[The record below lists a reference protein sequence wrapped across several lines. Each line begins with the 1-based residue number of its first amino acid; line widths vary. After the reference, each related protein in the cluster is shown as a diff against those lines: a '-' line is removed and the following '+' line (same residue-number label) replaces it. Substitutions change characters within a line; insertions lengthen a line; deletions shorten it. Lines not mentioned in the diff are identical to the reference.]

1 MSQQINLYNPALRR
15 QRELLSAASVAV
27 TALLLSTVVFAWG
40 SAVRAGLGA
49 RQAEAAALAPQAK
62 AAQEQMT
69 ILAKS
74 LGERKPDPALQRQ
87 LAEAE
92 EILSLRARARD
103 ALSRSAG
110 PGAPSFAEYLRGLAR
125 RIPKGVW
132 LTGFTANEGD
142 GLEIRGRMTDPA
154 LIPEYIQRLN
164 EEPVFRGQSFA
175 ALRMARPETD
185 KTATDAA
192 GKTKAAAPLFHEF
205 ALVPQKQAGGEKSAA
220 DKPAADK
227 LVEVPKAVDNLH
239 SQVVAQAEPSA
250 KGKTP

>member
-15 QRELLSAASVAV
+15 QRELLSATSVAA
-27 TALLLSTVVFAWG
+27 TALLLLVAVIAWG
-40 SAVRAGLGA
+40 SVVRAGLGA

-92 EILSLRARARD
+92 EILSQRTRARD
-103 ALSRSAG
+103 ALSRNAG

-142 GLEIRGRMTDPA
+142 GLEIRGRMLDPA

-175 ALRMARPETD
+175 ALHLGLPEAD
-185 KTATDAA
+185 KAATADA
-192 GKTKAAAPLFHEF
+192 GKAKPAAPRFHEF
-205 ALVPQKQAGGEKSAA
+205 ALVPLKKAGGEKPAA
-220 DKPAADK
+220 DKPA
-227 LVEVPKAVDNLH
+227 EVPKVVDSLH
-239 SQVVAQAEPSA
+239 SQVVAQAESSA